1 MLMDIDLDNAEF
13 LVELSYGIIYA
24 LLTFLTYRKYRE
36 TNNKLTVFF
45 CAAFLA
51 LAISGLYGGISGFI
65 GFKIMEIYETLA
77 LLAVLLF
84 LSGLLSIRSKKN

>member
-36 TNNKLTVFF
+36 TNNKFS
-45 CAAFLA
+45 C
-51 LAISGLYGGISGFI
+51 
-65 GFKIMEIYETLA
+65 
-77 LLAVLLF
+77 LF
-84 LSGLLSIRSKKN
+84 LCCLFSVGY